1 MSVTPEYGPPP
12 YAPPGNPAVDVW
24 DAVEAASAHA
34 REILES
40 RGASI
45 AAADSS
51 AAHRMTNE

>member
-24 DAVEAASAHA
+24 DAVEAAAAHA

-40 RGASI
+40 KGASM
-45 AAADSS
+45 AAAAS
-51 AAHRMTNE
+51 AAHRRTNE